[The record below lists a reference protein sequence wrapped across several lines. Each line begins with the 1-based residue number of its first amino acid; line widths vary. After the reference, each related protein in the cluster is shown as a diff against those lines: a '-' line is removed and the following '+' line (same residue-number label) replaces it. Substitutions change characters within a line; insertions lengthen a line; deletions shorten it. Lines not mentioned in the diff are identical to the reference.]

1 MKEEFAEG
9 VNNKCDGNEDWRS
22 LKRKLLDVSSEIC
35 GYTKG
40 NLSFLKRGGRIKM
53 WMWVCVERELFR
65 IWNIV
70 AMKKLGRN
78 ILRQKKD
85 VKRVVYMAMDQK
97 ARKLVEKVYACRDG
111 RELFRIA
118 KKGQGRREML
128 LGLVVLKMKV
138 VR

>member
-22 LKRKLLDVSSEIC
+22 LKRKLLDLSSEVC

-53 WMWVCVERELFR
+53 WMWLCVERELFR

-70 AMKKLGRN
+70 AMKKLGRD

-97 ARKLVEKVYACRDG
+97 ARKLVEKVYSCRDG
-111 RELFRIA
+111 REFRIA
-118 KKGQGRREML
+118 KKAQGRIEM

-138 VR
+138 VL